1 MSGSYQQLSAD
12 HIIATLE
19 KLHARILARFPE
31 SGLARVCSELIETG
45 RASVAEAAE
54 LARPNY
60 FWRGAAAALVIAGL
74 VAQIAA
80 FRFLH
85 LERIEGSA
93 PELLQGL
100 EAAVSLLILFGSAVW
115 FVLTLEERIKR
126 QRVLDA
132 LHRLRSLAHVIDMH
146 QLTKDPTELRRTN
159 NVTPS
164 SPKRD
169 MSPFE
174 LNRYLDYCS
183 EMLSLVS
190 KLASIHAQHFPDGTV
205 VSAINELEALT
216 TGLSRKIWQKIMI
229 LQALSPEM
237 AGDTRTATPPPPG
250 RSGPPKRRSGKSTL

>member
-1 MSGSYQQLSAD
+1 MSGSYQQLRAD

-31 SGLARVCSELIETG
+31 SGLARVCAELIETS

-60 FWRGAAAALVIAGL
+60 LWRGAAAALVITGL
-74 VAQIAA
+74 IAQIAA

-85 LERIEGSA
+85 LERISGTA

-146 QLTKDPTELRRTN
+146 QLTKDPTIVLDAQKTPASPERT
-159 NVTPS
+159 
-164 SPKRD
+164 
-169 MSPFE
+169 MSHFE
-174 LNRYLDYCS
+174 LTRYLDYCS
-183 EMLSLVS
+183 EMLALIG
-190 KLASIHAQHFPDGTV
+190 KLSALYAERMRDGV
-205 VSAINELEALT
+205 VIEAVNDMETLT
-216 TGLSRKIWQKIMI
+216 TGLGRKIWQKITLI
-229 LQALSPEM
+229 GVLDE
-237 AGDTRTATPPPPG
+237 
-250 RSGPPKRRSGKSTL
+250 KRA

>member
-146 QLTKDPTELRRTN
+146 QLTKDPTIVLDAQKTPASPERT
-159 NVTPS
+159 
-164 SPKRD
+164 
-169 MSPFE
+169 MSHFE
-174 LNRYLDYCS
+174 LTRYLDYCS
-183 EMLSLVS
+183 ELLALIG
-190 KLASIHAQHFPDGTV
+190 KLAALYGERMRDGV
-205 VSAINELEALT
+205 VIAAVNDMETLT
-216 TGLSRKIWQKIMI
+216 TGLGRKIWQKI
-229 LQALSPEM
+229 
-237 AGDTRTATPPPPG
+237 
-250 RSGPPKRRSGKSTL
+250 TLIGVLEERGG

>member
-146 QLTKDPTELRRTN
+146 QLTKDPTIVLDAQKTPASPERT
-159 NVTPS
+159 
-164 SPKRD
+164 
-169 MSPFE
+169 MSHFE
-174 LNRYLDYCS
+174 LTRYLDYCS
-183 EMLSLVS
+183 ELLALIG
-190 KLASIHAQHFPDGTV
+190 KLAALYGERMRDGV
-205 VSAINELEALT
+205 VIEAVNDMENLT
-216 TGLSRKIWQKIMI
+216 TGLGRKIWQKI
-229 LQALSPEM
+229 
-237 AGDTRTATPPPPG
+237 
-250 RSGPPKRRSGKSTL
+250 TLIGVLEERGG